1 MFTSLMAGAI
11 GIKGLDLASLI
22 ELAAASG
29 HDGVWF
35 DITEAKAIADDKGL
49 DHLKDM
55 FASKGVQPGG
65 WGAPVRWQDDANR
78 DADLEALK
86 PLAELGVAL
95 GNPYTT
101 TGIMPANN
109 DREFDAQYAWVLERL
124 TPFAQKL
131 NESGVRLGIEFI
143 TPKTIR
149 DRFTHE
155 FIYTMSEML
164 RLGRDTGVGN
174 VGVLF
179 DVWHHYCAH
188 GTVADLD
195 TITKDDVQVV
205 HVNDAPAGIPID
217 EQLDNQR
224 LLPMESGVIEAPA
237 MIAKLAALGY
247 NGPVI
252 AEPFNA
258 RINEIAA
265 TNPLAAATETAE
277 SIKKLFAASGI

>member
-1 MFTSLMAGAI
+1 MAGAI
-11 GIKGLDLASLI
+11 GIKGLTLQETIDLA
-22 ELAAASG
+22 ATTG
-29 HDGVWF
+29 FDGVWF
-35 DITEAKAIADDKGL
+35 DIREAKTLADEHDV
-49 DHLKDM
+49 DYVKDL
-55 FASKGVQPGG
+55 FASKGVRPGG

-109 DREFDAQYAWVLERL
+109 DRPFDEQYAWVLERL
-124 TPFAQKL
+124 TPFAKAL

-149 DRFTHE
+149 DRFTYE
-155 FIYTMSEML
+155 FIYTMPEML

-195 TITKDDVQVV
+195 SITKDDVQVV

-217 EQLDNQR
+217 EQIDNQR

-237 MIAKLAALGY
+237 MIAKLAALGFD
-247 NGPVI
+247 GPVI
-252 AEPFNA
+252 AEPFNDRLNA
-258 RINEIAA
+258 IAA
-265 TNPLAAATETAE
+265 NDPAAAATETIE
-277 SIKKLFAASGI
+277 SIRKLYAAAGI